1 MPSAAKRSRRAP
13 RTAPAAP
20 APSVLLVAPPR
31 RFAALLRAFS
41 AQGWPVREAATP
53 RAAEQALTAAPAD
66 VAVVPELATP
76 RATVSLLRRLG
87 RAAPALA
94 RLVLL
99 RGRDPQALLAY
110 ANQGG
115 ARHLLP
121 SGAGA
126 RGVVRAIRQ
135 LRSERERERLALL
148 SGSTRGQ
155 ALRALQSETQTR
167 TKDLSR
173 ANRELRRAVR
183 EIAEKNRALTT
194 LNESLR
200 IQSTTDPLTGLYN
213 RREFLNRIRTE
224 WGRFRRYGRP
234 LGMIM
239 LDIDHFKRINDT
251 YGHECG
257 DVVLR
262 SLGRLIAQHKR
273 AQDLCCRYGGEEFV
287 VLLTET
293 TLDAAFHVAE
303 EMRRR
308 IGSHPFEYDDQP
320 IQVRVSLGVSGAA
333 EQNPA
338 DVEAFINLADKAMYR
353 AKREGRDRTVVL
365 DAADESRI
373 LLQSRHE
380 ETARKAPHAKG
391 AGRRR
396 HERA

>member
-1 MPSAAKRSRRAP
+1 M
-13 RTAPAAP
+13 PAAS
-20 APSVLLVAPPR
+20 APPLLLVAPPR
-31 RFAALLRAFS
+31 RAAALLHALS
-41 AQGWPVREAATP
+41 AQGWAVQQVATP
-53 RAAEQALTAAPAD
+53 RAAERALGTTPAD
-66 VAVVPELATP
+66 VAVVSELETP

-87 RAAPALA
+87 RAAPALV

-99 RGRDPQALLAY
+99 RGHDPQALLSY
-110 ANQGG
+110 TNQGG

-121 SGAGA
+121 ATAGP
-126 RGVVRAIRQ
+126 RGVVQAIR
-135 LRSERERERLALL
+135 RIRVERERERLALL
-148 SGSTRGQ
+148 SAGDHGAALQ
-155 ALRALQSETQTR
+155 ALQAQMLAR
-167 TKDLSR
+167 TKELSST
-173 ANRELRRAVR
+173 NRQLRRALR
-183 EIAEKNRALTT
+183 EIAKQNRALTT

-200 IQSTTDPLTGLYN
+200 IQSTTDALTGLYN

-234 LGMIM
+234 LGLIM
-239 LDIDHFKRINDT
+239 LDIDHFKRVNDT

-308 IGSHPFEYDDQP
+308 IGSHPFEYDGQP
-320 IQVRVSLGVSGAA
+320 IPVRVSLGVSGAA

-365 DAADESRI
+365 DAADPSHI

-380 ETARKAPHAKG
+380 EARRKPPRAKG
-391 AGRRR
+391 SGRRR
-396 HERA
+396 PGRA